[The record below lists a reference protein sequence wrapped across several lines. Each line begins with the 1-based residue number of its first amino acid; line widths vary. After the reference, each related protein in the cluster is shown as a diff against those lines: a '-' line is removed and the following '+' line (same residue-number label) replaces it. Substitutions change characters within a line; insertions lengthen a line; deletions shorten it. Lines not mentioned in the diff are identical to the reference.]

1 MHAGQIT
8 PTPRLSATALA
19 FPPRPVAQD
28 IAAFAE
34 AGVPSIGVAEWRL
47 EEQGW
52 DSELAVLKDSPVP
65 VAYLLAPS
73 FFTLEDPSRWP
84 AERERLL
91 RVASAARDVGANLVY
106 GTTGPAGSLSF
117 EAATEAFAEAA
128 APVVEAAADLG
139 VTICFETTNQLRQ
152 ELGFTYTFRDQ
163 VVVSEASGMP
173 ICLDLAWTWRERGL
187 VELVAANADRIA
199 MMQVSDYIPP
209 STSMPDRAVPGD
221 GIVPLKALLA
231 GIHAAGFRGLVDVEL
246 LGPRIDAEGAVP
258 ALRRGVARVA
268 ELLAARTAGV

>member
-1 MHAGQIT
+1 MHS
-8 PTPRLSATALA
+8 RLSATALA
-19 FPPRPVAQD
+19 FPPRPVEQD

-34 AGVPSIGVAEWRL
+34 AGVPAIGVAEWRL
-47 EEQGW
+47 LEQGR
-52 DSELAVLKDSPVP
+52 DRELAVLKDSPVP
-65 VAYLLAPS
+65 VAYLLVAS
-73 FFTLEDPSRWP
+73 FFTLEDRGRWP

-91 RVASAARDVGANLVY
+91 RVATAARDVGADLVY

-128 APVVEAAADLG
+128 APTVKAAADLG

-187 VELVAANADRIA
+187 IDLVAENADRIA
-199 MMQVSDYIPP
+199 MMQVSDYLPP

-221 GIVPLKALLA
+221 GIVPLESLIAEV
-231 GIHAAGFRGLVDVEL
+231 HEAGFRGLVDVEL
-246 LGPRIDAEGAVP
+246 LGPRIDAEGTVP

-268 ELLAARTAGV
+268 EILDGLTVEAAR